1 MHMNL
6 SLARGITKLMVIKI
20 MLLEKKDYEH
30 QHGGLSKI
38 AHFLKTS
45 RKKVILFSNVLQKK
59 KYNRPADKIIM
70 AKLKYAHESFIG
82 KGDN

>member
-1 MHMNL
+1 MFQDL
-6 SLARGITKLMVIKI
+6 
-20 MLLEKKDYEH
+20 
-30 QHGGLSKI
+30 
-38 AHFLKTS
+38 
-45 RKKVILFSNVLQKK
+45 ILFSNVLQKKKKKKK